1 MRVLGFQA
9 SAEASIQALASEVR
23 QALDSYAAGVNAW
36 LGSHSGPLPLE
47 FQVLRYAPEPWK
59 PSDSLIWGKLMAL
72 QLSGNYSDELLRAR
86 LMRKFPAETIR
97 QMYPEYPA
105 TAPVTLAADLTGLE
119 LRQAPSIPAPTPR
132 SLDRIQRVGRFRR
145 AQRDGQAGPGQ
156 RSASSTGRSDP
167 MVSGAD
173 RSTGTVHHRSHG
185 TGRAVPHPWPQ
196 QQDLL
201 GLHDHRQ
208 RRSGP
213 VCRAAGP
220 SRPNRYLTPDGSR
233 AFDRRTETIKVNGAP
248 DEELIVRTTR
258 HGPVLSD
265 IEPRAVQAAPEGHV
279 ISLAFTGLSDRD
291 TTAEA
296 LWRLNRAPD
305 WEGFKAALQLIQAP
319 QQNIVY
325 ADVQGNIGF
334 YTPGL
339 VPVRRKGDGSVPVPG
354 WTDEYAWTG
363 AIPFEELPHAFNPP
377 GGRIV
382 NANNRVV
389 GPDYPWFLTNSWD
402 DWHRAAR
409 IEQVLDE
416 NGHHDVDAAE
426 SLLKDN
432 VSLAAQE
439 LLPLMLKIKATAT
452 PTAKAA
458 LDMLSRWDGTMTRDR
473 TEPLI
478 YEWWVRELNRALYA
492 DELGGLFPEVLTRQ
506 SPARPPHPDQGAAM
520 VRRHHDTRPK
530 RNLR

>member
-1 MRVLGFQA
+1 M
-9 SAEASIQALASEVR
+9 
-23 QALDSYAAGVNAW
+23 
-36 LGSHSGPLPLE
+36 
-47 FQVLRYAPEPWK
+47 
-59 PSDSLIWGKLMAL
+59 
-72 QLSGNYSDELLRAR
+72 
-86 LMRKFPAETIR
+86 
-97 QMYPEYPA
+97 
-105 TAPVTLAADLTGLE
+105 
-119 LRQAPSIPAPTPR
+119 
-132 SLDRIQRVGRFRR
+132 
-145 AQRDGQAGPGQ
+145 
-156 RSASSTGRSDP
+156 
-167 MVSGAD
+167 
-173 RSTGTVHHRSHG
+173 
-185 TGRAVPHPWPQ
+185 
-196 QQDLL
+196 
-201 GLHDHRQ
+201 
-208 RRSGP
+208 
-213 VCRAAGP
+213 
-220 SRPNRYLTPDGSR
+220 
-233 AFDRRTETIKVNGAP
+233 NGAP

-296 LWRLNRAPD
+296 FWRLNRAPD

-416 NGHHDVDAAE
+416 NGHHDVDAAK
-426 SLLKDN
+426 SLLKDD

-439 LLPLMLKIKATAT
+439 LLPLMLKIKATA

-492 DELGGLFPEVLTRQ
+492 DELGGLFPETPPPV
-506 SPARPPHPDQGAAM
+506 PARPPHPDRGAAM